1 MTKDTV
7 KEFVDKNKTS
17 IIVVALLLL
26 ISFISIGV
34 LMLTRTEGD
43 TIVVSVGKD
52 VIGEYDL
59 ATDGVYSLNGG
70 TNVLTVKDGLAYVT
84 YSNCPGH
91 DCERQGKI
99 KYVGQSISCLPN
111 DLTVEIKA
119 GDGPAS
125 EGGVDLVS

>member
-7 KEFVDKNKTS
+7 KSFITQNKTS
-17 IIVVALLLL
+17 IIIVTLLLL
-26 ISFISIGV
+26 ISFISIGI
-34 LMLTRTEGD
+34 LMLTREEGD
-43 TIVVSVGKD
+43 IIVVSVGKD
-52 VIGEYDL
+52 VIAEYKL
-59 ATDGVYSLNGG
+59 STDGVYTLNGG

-84 YSNCPGH
+84 YSSCPGH

-119 GDGPAS
+119 GNGSTS

>member
-7 KEFVDKNKTS
+7 KEFVSKNKTS

-52 VIGEYDL
+52 VIGE
-59 ATDGVYSLNGG
+59 
-70 TNVLTVKDGLAYVT
+70 
-84 YSNCPGH
+84 
-91 DCERQGKI
+91 
-99 KYVGQSISCLPN
+99 
-111 DLTVEIKA
+111 
-119 GDGPAS
+119 
-125 EGGVDLVS
+125 